1 MDSSNAVPES
11 RRYLAF
17 QTEHN
22 MFITNIS
29 GKEEVSA
36 KAVALGL
43 KAGEALRGTTGYGR
57 PALGGNTFDVK
68 DALKAAG
75 ARWDGE
81 NKVWAFESW
90 AALETAVN
98 AL

>member
-1 MDSSNAVPES
+1 
-11 RRYLAF
+11 
-17 QTEHN
+17 

-29 GKEEVSA
+29 GKEEITA
-36 KAVALGL
+36 RAAALGL
-43 KAGEALRGTTGYGR
+43 KAGEALRNGGYGR
-57 PALGGNTFDVK
+57 PALGGNTFNVK
-68 DALKAAG
+68 DSLKAAG

-90 AALETAVN
+90 AALEAAVA